1 MARKLTSALVIA
13 AFGFTSSVGA
23 LGLGNIDSASTLNQ
37 PLVARI
43 PLLSVS
49 PDELST
55 LNVRLATSEAF
66 ERAGLDRPFYL
77 SRLKFQVATG
87 DDGRPYIAVTT
98 DQPVKEPFLDF
109 LVDVR
114 WPRGRLVR
122 EYTVL
127 LDPPIY
133 EPGDAVAPAVAASPA
148 AAPADRPQQPAEAPA
163 PRGSG
168 VTAGGASPQ
177 GAQASRGS
185 VQEIDGSPAV
195 AEYGPVQS
203 NETLWGV
210 AQAVRPDESL
220 TINQTM
226 LALLRANP
234 DAFIDN
240 NMNALRRGAVLRV
253 PERGEIQQASPG
265 EALREVREQY
275 AEWQRRRNEA
285 LVAAGP
291 ADAPA
296 SEAAAADEPEAPA
309 PPEAVT
315 EAAAQESEAGKL
327 TLVAPEDS
335 SSEQATSSL
344 TDRELAATE
353 ANVDRLQS
361 RLSVLEEGNAS
372 LEAENQD
379 LKSQMVAMREELSAL
394 RSMVNLQM
402 QQGLA
407 AGDAAEGQPG
417 PEAATAAEAEAEA
430 VEPPAGETA
439 AGDAAATAE
448 DIAAGTDQ
456 AMAEETA
463 GDMAAA
469 PEEAMEAPP
478 EAGEAEAML
487 ADEPTETA
495 GGTASAPPADTGG
508 AVAPEPEPAV
518 ATQDTAQ
525 PAPAAEPEPAGPLQG
540 VLAALPDTRLLGLA
554 GAGLLG
560 LLGLLVVA
568 RRRRAAATEGAAEE
582 LPEPSLGPGPLDD
595 DTTVAPAAAD
605 GDAVSQAD
613 VYIAYGNLD
622 RAQEV
627 LDEALGEDPDNKT
640 LRLKLLDVLARQG
653 DRGGFEAEA
662 QVLHTQIADHDS
674 PEWQEVVAKGRT
686 LAPEHPLFRERQ
698 APAGGQADGAG
709 DSRADEDDFA
719 LDFELDLPPEEEP
732 SGPSQEELAAGI
744 QPDPFSEDVAEDD
757 DGSGLDFDLGELRP
771 QSTTEQPLDLR
782 ETELPEAQTSSRE
795 TSAGGGDD
803 LDFELPDL
811 DSLGFADAARG
822 STADTG
828 AGDDDSGDA
837 LQDDEPLDEAG
848 TKLDLA
854 RAYLDMGDA
863 DGARSLLDE
872 VVQEGD
878 DQQRRMAEELL
889 RQAS

>member
-23 LGLGNIDSASTLNQ
+23 LGLGNINSASTLNQ

-133 EPGDAVAPAVAASPA
+133 EPGDAVAPAVAASPG
-148 AAPADRPQQPAEAPA
+148 AAPADQPQQPAEAPA
-163 PRGSG
+163 QDGSG

-177 GAQASRGS
+177 GAPAPRGS
-185 VQEIDGSPAV
+185 VQEIAGGPVV

-275 AEWQRRRNEA
+275 AEWQRRRSEA
-285 LVAAGP
+285 LAAAGP

-296 SEAAAADEPEAPA
+296 AETAAADEAEAPA
-309 PPEAVT
+309 QPEAGT
-315 EAAAQESEAGKL
+315 EAAPQESEAGKL

-353 ANVDRLQS
+353 ANMDRLQG
-361 RLSVLEEGNAS
+361 RLAVLEEGNAS

-379 LKSQMVAMREELSAL
+379 LKSQMVAMREELAAL

-417 PEAATAAEAEAEA
+417 PEAESTAQA

-439 AGDAAATAE
+439 AGDAAASAE

-469 PEEAMEAPP
+469 SEEAMEAPP

-508 AVAPEPEPAV
+508 AVQPEPEPAV

-525 PAPAAEPEPAGPLQG
+525 PAPAAEPEPASPLQG
-540 VLAALPDTRLLGLA
+540 LLAALPDTRLLGLA

-582 LPEPSLGPGPLDD
+582 LPEPSLGPGLGEGALHE
-595 DTTVAPAAAD
+595 DTTAASAAAD

-698 APAGGQADGAG
+698 APAGDQADDAG
-709 DSRADEDDFA
+709 GGRADEDDFA

-811 DSLGFADAARG
+811 DSLGFADAAPG
-822 STADTG
+822 STAG
-828 AGDDDSGDA
+828 ADDSGDA

-863 DGARSLLDE
+863 DGARGLLDE